1 MSCFTPS
8 KYEARVL
15 AGLTLDLAGLVVA
28 ALDRRH
34 EVTVRGHHD
43 ERNVGLSRTGD
54 HVLDEVT
61 VARGVDD
68 GVVPLL
74 GEEFL
79 RRARDGHATL
89 TLLLLTVHEESERKR
104 TLAKALGLLLQL
116 LELTLRETA
125 ELEKK
130 TTGGRRLAAVDVT
143 ADDNRQMLLLSHC
156 KKRGCGVCCCEPK
169 LE

>member
-43 ERNVGLSRTGD
+43 ERNVGLSHTGD

-79 RRARDGHATL
+79 RRARDRHAAL
-89 TLLLLTVHEESERKR
+89 ALLLLAVHEEREGER
-104 TLAKALGLLLQL
+104 TLAQTLRLLLQL
-116 LELTLRETA
+116 LQLTLRQTA
-125 ELEKK
+125 ELEQQ
-130 TTGGRRLAAVDVT
+130 A
-143 ADDNRQMLLLSHC
+143 
-156 KKRGCGVCCCEPK
+156 
-169 LE
+169 